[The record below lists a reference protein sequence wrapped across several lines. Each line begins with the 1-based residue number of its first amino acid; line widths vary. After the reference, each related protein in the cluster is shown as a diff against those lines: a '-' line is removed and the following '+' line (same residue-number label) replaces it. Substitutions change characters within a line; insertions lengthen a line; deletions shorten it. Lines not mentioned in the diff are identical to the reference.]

1 MELSWVDLMI
11 EVLVNLFFWMFSD
24 YNRAPGVIIGV
35 SLCVLLVSVIGHWM
49 KTRSLKLDPKE
60 EIARFRQILMS
71 VSLGIAIIAGL
82 VLAFAARPQIDDQV
96 TATATAL
103 VTPNLNHPIPTRM
116 ALYPVLPTYTPTPT
130 STPTD
135 TPTPTPTPTDTSTPT
150 PMDTSTPTPTSTRT
164 PTPEPPPPPRPE
176 PALSNVPDVPKS
188 CFSEGLRITK
198 IEPNADTIPAGSD
211 IRIWGTAQH
220 SADMHFDRFLVE
232 AQVSSSRPTE
242 DPIVGWRD
250 PPIKTFVGTMEEGLL
265 AIWRF
270 EDWQNVFPNNIHT
283 LTVWIRI
290 RGLSGGNARSMPHEC
305 FIKLTLN
312 R

>member
-1 MELSWVDLMI
+1 
-11 EVLVNLFFWMFSD
+11 
-24 YNRAPGVIIGV
+24 
-35 SLCVLLVSVIGHWM
+35 
-49 KTRSLKLDPKE
+49 
-60 EIARFRQILMS
+60 
-71 VSLGIAIIAGL
+71 
-82 VLAFAARPQIDDQV
+82 
-96 TATATAL
+96 
-103 VTPNLNHPIPTRM
+103 
-116 ALYPVLPTYTPTPT
+116 
-130 STPTD
+130 
-135 TPTPTPTPTDTSTPT
+135 
-150 PMDTSTPTPTSTRT
+150 
-164 PTPEPPPPPRPE
+164 
-176 PALSNVPDVPKS
+176 
-188 CFSEGLRITK
+188 
-198 IEPNADTIPAGSD
+198 
-211 IRIWGTAQH
+211 
-220 SADMHFDRFLVE
+220 MHFDRFLVE